1 MKNRIFF
8 FIIFIGLAFIGPH
21 KSLSQPVSSE
31 EPIIK
36 LGEITFKIRR
46 IESTPSPLMILE
58 CYVEVLNKSRSTAAP
73 ANSVRVTMSQKE
85 VSFADQKPAE
95 EFSPSPQEVSLSI
108 SLPPLTG
115 RVLIFGFPIP
125 REKVEFITFEVQV
138 NPPDGENKT
147 VKWEGS

>member
-1 MKNRIFF
+1 
-8 FIIFIGLAFIGPH
+8 
-21 KSLSQPVSSE
+21 
-31 EPIIK
+31 
-36 LGEITFKIRR
+36 
-46 IESTPSPLMILE
+46 
-58 CYVEVLNKSRSTAAP
+58 
-73 ANSVRVTMSQKE
+73 MSQKE